1 MIFGQ
6 IIPLFIE
13 INLTPHKYFEKIKWW
28 SGQISEIEQNHVIN
42 DALGPKQVM
51 LSIQNCKIVPL
62 LMLNNFTPHK
72 YFVKIKSSCS
82 KRRWSSIFS
91 ETEQQDANKL
101 RHRSK
106 TRHGIKKIFSKSFLW
121 SCWTT
126 LSIIN
131 IS

>member
-28 SGQISEIEQNHVIN
+28 SGQISEIEQNHVID

-72 YFVKIKSSCS
+72 YFVKIVVQRGDEVVKLVKQSNRTPTNHVIGQKRHMVSKKYFPKVSSGHV
-82 KRRWSSIFS
+82 
-91 ETEQQDANKL
+91 EQL
-101 RHRSK
+101 Y
-106 TRHGIKKIFSKSFLW
+106 L
-121 SCWTT
+121 
-126 LSIIN
+126 L
-131 IS
+131 